1 MMVRVCVCDT
11 PQALGHTDH
20 ADQALTLQLTGQP
33 CVLHA
38 WDLAGFLPAARPKD
52 PHTTAPTTHSE

>member
-11 PQALGHTDH
+11 PQLLGHIDH
-20 ADQALTLQLTGQP
+20 ADHSLTLQLTGQP

-38 WDLAGFLPAARPKD
+38 WDLAG
-52 PHTTAPTTHSE
+52 